1 MRSRNTRAPLHFLD
15 TSPPGPWKGRFKVA
29 GAESTHAPACKNKKG
44 ESLKILPFALERK
57 TGRALAL
64 RASDSRILAD
74 TPGPWKGRFEVA
86 CAESPHA
93 PAYEKREEPF
103 GFFPLLERKTDF
115 RPKHIPRLQSAY
127 YMKHFSQRSLPR
139 CGHHALV
146 CTPMLSTKIRI
157 IFTQFKNAI
166 QAVFCTLN
174 PMYFH
179 PCLSTKSIR
188 LRIAPCRN
196 RRQYWVW
203 EKSCQKRSSHYG
215 QQDYSA

>member
-1 MRSRNTRAPLHFLD
+1 MTKIQCFVHPPFRSGGCAVGIPEPPSTFWIH
-15 TSPPGPWKGRFKVA
+15 PPGPWKGRFKVA
-29 GAESTHAPACKNKKG
+29 GAESPHAPAYKNKKG

-115 RPKHIPRLQSAY
+115 RPKYIPRLQSAY
-127 YMKHFSQRSLPR
+127 YDKHFLEGHSRDAVIMHSFASQCFRQRYELFSHNLR
-139 CGHHALV
+139 TL
-146 CTPMLSTKIRI
+146 
-157 IFTQFKNAI
+157 FKLFS
-166 QAVFCTLN
+166 V
-174 PMYFH
+174 
-179 PCLSTKSIR
+179 R
-188 LRIAPCRN
+188 
-196 RRQYWVW
+196 
-203 EKSCQKRSSHYG
+203 
-215 QQDYSA
+215 